1 MTNKTTSIFDAEKRQ
16 KWITFV
22 QRLNPDI
29 EPRAVRLMDEM
40 RMVSHTIYLIGES
53 SLQNTGLSF
62 AQYRVLLSLLF
73 SEEIEGRP
81 ELNPSEISERQGTSR
96 NTISGLIRT
105 LEDEGLIERRLDQND
120 RRKFN
125 IRLSAAGRDLVQ
137 RHAHRH
143 MSTIGGCFSSLTS
156 EEQSTLSRL
165 LKKLSLNINAAEKQL
180 NQTDQPLEATP
191 DAVS

>member
-1 MTNKTTSIFDAEKRQ
+1 MTDKTTSIFDAEKRQ

-29 EPRAVRLMDEM
+29 EPQAVRLMDEM
-40 RMVSHTIYLIGES
+40 RMVSHTIYQIGES

-62 AQYRVLLSLLF
+62 AKYRVLLGLLF

-81 ELNPSEISERQGTSR
+81 ELNPSEISARQGTSR

-105 LEDEGLIERRLDQND
+105 LEDEGLVERRLDQND

-125 IRLSAAGRDLVQ
+125 IRLSATGRELVQ

-143 MSTIGGCFSSLTS
+143 MSTIGGCFSSLTA
-156 EEQSTLSRL
+156 EEQSTLSHL

-180 NQTDQPLEATP
+180 SQTEKPLEATP